1 LAPIYAIFP
10 RQSSV
15 ESAASWLYAARCG
28 LLGRF
33 SLLAAAALRVHA
45 SSQIARTRSDFER
58 FSEMSE
64 NFETGRWREGDL
76 DFQYPSFDRVQ
87 TGGKEQGPNS
97 FESGPCSRDLELLPA
112 LSLSRPCGRAIALAE
127 TFPASAIT
135 PLDKTWS
142 KVFAAA
148 IATDQLARLWL
159 ATHLIS

>member
-1 LAPIYAIFP
+1 MVGRTAAQGRIPALKRTVFTSHGENP
-10 RQSSV
+10 RRIGRIRREPALSGAFRA
-15 ESAASWLYAARCG
+15 ERTPHFARSFLPSPEC
-28 LLGRF
+28 RQN
-33 SLLAAAALRVHA
+33 V
-45 SSQIARTRSDFER
+45 
-58 FSEMSE
+58 
-64 NFETGRWREGDL
+64 ETGWRREGDL